1 MEALVND
8 DDGGRLSLE
17 RVRRDLRGKLAGY
30 KMPTLLRVVRGELPK
45 TASGKVLKKILGPR
59 YFPEGY
65 EGDSEVQV
73 WKGKGEGKGEGRSP
87 ERSGEEVTVMAK
99 L

>member
-1 MEALVND
+1 M
-8 DDGGRLSLE
+8 
-17 RVRRDLRGKLAGY
+17 RRDLRGKLAGY

-65 EGDSEVQV
+65 ERDSEVQV
-73 WKGKGEGKGEGRSP
+73 WNRKDEGKGKGKGKDSESV
-87 ERSGEEVTVMAK
+87 GEELTVMAK